1 MMLQAAKAANISRA
15 PKYNLLVCF
24 DAFETLYAPKEPVH
38 KTYGQ
43 FARDN
48 GLQHA
53 SDHVVAV
60 YLHDRITTAAKEYP
74 NYGKHIQGMNP
85 EAWWMKVIKNIFVD
99 VEPSLRDAAHKA
111 QLDDLGRRLFHHFS
125 TRDAYKT
132 ASNMPKLLQSLK
144 HHSKSNSSKMDNP
157 SSSIGHVVLG
167 VISNSDDRV
176 GGILSSLGLDV
187 SPLRFQRESKQD
199 THFESVRPVDG
210 KSYDVDFTVMSY
222 DVEESKPHKLMW
234 QAGEMLARRAV
245 VHELGKFDES
255 VPWLKLY
262 VGDDIKKDIESA
274 WGCGWN
280 AVLLKEFI
288 TENPR
293 DERLESLDEEE
304 MLAKPVTEVL
314 AGHSPR
320 MFTVNRLET
329 LVDWI
334 VKRGLEVSAG
344 SDGSANHSE
353 ERFKLVKS
361 ME

>member
-1 MMLQAAKAANISRA
+1 MRGILQAARTASISRA

-48 GLQHA
+48 GLHHA
-53 SDHVVAV
+53 SDDVVAV

-74 NYGKHIQGMNP
+74 NYGKHVKGMDP

-99 VEPSLRDAAHKA
+99 VEPSLSNAAHKK
-111 QLDDLGRRLFHHFS
+111 QLDDLGHKLFQHFS
-125 TRDAYKT
+125 TREAYKT
-132 ASNMPKLLQSLK
+132 APNMPKLLQSLK
-144 HHSKSNSSKMDNP
+144 HHKSNSKLDNP
-157 SSSIGHVVLG
+157 SIDHVVLG

-199 THFESVRPVDG
+199 THFESARPVDG
-210 KSYDVDFTVMSY
+210 KSYDIDFTVMSY
-222 DVEESKPHKLMW
+222 DVEESKPHKVMW

-245 VHELGKFDES
+245 THELGRFDES
-255 VPWLKLY
+255 IPWLKLY
-262 VGDDIKKDIESA
+262 VGDDIKKDVASA

-288 TENPR
+288 TEHPP
-293 DERLESLDEEE
+293 DERLESLEELLT
-304 MLAKPVTEVL
+304 MPVTQL
-314 AGHSPR
+314 LTRQPR
-320 MFTVNRLET
+320 MFTVNKLET
-329 LVDWI
+329 LVEWI
-334 VKRGLEVSAG
+334 VKRGLEVPAG
-344 SDGSANHSE
+344 STGADSSE
-353 ERFKLVKS
+353 ERFKLV
-361 ME
+361 EEIE

>member
-1 MMLQAAKAANISRA
+1 MSGILQAARAVNISRA
-15 PKYNLLVCF
+15 PKYNLLICF

-48 GLQHA
+48 GLKHA
-53 SDHVVAV
+53 SDDVVAR
-60 YLHDRITTAAKEYP
+60 YLHDRITAAAKEYP
-74 NYGKHIQGMNP
+74 NYGKHIKGMTP
-85 EAWWMKVIKNIFVD
+85 EAWWMKVIKNIFTD
-99 VEPSLRDAAHKA
+99 VEPSLSSPAHKE

-132 ASNMPKLLQSLK
+132 ASDMPKLLQSLK
-144 HHSKSNSSKMDNP
+144 HHSKKLDNP
-157 SSSIGHVVLG
+157 SINHVVLG

-199 THFESVRPVDG
+199 THFESARPVDG

-245 VHELGKFDES
+245 VHELGKFDEG

-262 VGDDIKKDIESA
+262 VGDDIKKDVESA

-280 AVLLKEFI
+280 AVLLKEFVS
-288 TENPR
+288 EQLN
-293 DERLESLDEEE
+293 DERLESLEEGG
-304 MLAKPVTEVL
+304 LDKLVAEVL
-314 AGHSPR
+314 SGQPR
-320 MFTVNRLET
+320 MFTVDKLET
-329 LVDWI
+329 LVEWI
-334 VKRGLEVSAG
+334 VRRGLEVPAG
-344 SDGSANHSE
+344 STEADGSGE
-353 ERFKLVKS
+353 KFKLAEN